1 LIDALCDRHVLSP
14 ANCFALGVWDIG
26 VQRPRVKPLKFQ
38 TETLPIGRVI
48 HFGKKVPA
56 PDAVRAWGKPAFA
69 GSPPTQRAGC
79 GANDLTRLYCQ
90 LPRHEGGEPHK
101 PTNEKGG
108 PKAIPMIGR
117 KKPRVARGGS
127 TAGQA
132 ARSGWGARIK
142 RAG

>member
-1 LIDALCDRHVLSP
+1 MIDALCDRHVLSP
-14 ANCFALGVWDIG
+14 ANCFALGVCDIG
-26 VQRPRVKPLKFQ
+26 AQRPRVKPLKFQ

-56 PDAVRAWGKPAFA
+56 PDAVRARGKSAR
-69 GSPPTQRAGC
+69 SPGVHHTQRAGC
-79 GANDLTRLYCQ
+79 GANDLTRPYCQ
-90 LPRHEGGEPHK
+90 LTRNEGGEPHK

-117 KKPRVARGGS
+117 KKPRARGGS

>member
-14 ANCFALGVWDIG
+14 ANCFALGVLDIG
-26 VQRPRVKPLKFQ
+26 AQRPLVKPLKFQ

-69 GSPPTQRAGC
+69 GSPPTQRAAC

-90 LPRHEGGEPHK
+90 LPCNEGGEPHK
-101 PTNEKGG
+101 PTNGG
-108 PKAIPMIGR
+108 PESHSHDREEKA
-117 KKPRVARGGS
+117 PRTRWLDRGASSALGL
-127 TAGQA
+127 G
-132 ARSGWGARIK
+132 GK
-142 RAG
+142 N